1 LLDGDEDFNVY
12 IGNEVNGLND
22 FSLITFKN
30 KVGEK
35 DLGTIGILGPTRMDY
50 SKVISVLKY
59 IRKELNSGK
68 LSGKESDSIK
78 SRLLENKEIRLLTD
92 GISNLSEV
100 DKKENKKNTKGKRG

>member
-1 LLDGDEDFNVY
+1 MLDGDEDFNVY

-22 FSLITFKN
+22 FSMITFKN

-68 LSGKESDSIK
+68 LSGKESNSIK

-92 GISNLSEV
+92 GISNLSENKV
-100 DKKENKKNTKGKRG
+100 EKKTKNTKGKRG